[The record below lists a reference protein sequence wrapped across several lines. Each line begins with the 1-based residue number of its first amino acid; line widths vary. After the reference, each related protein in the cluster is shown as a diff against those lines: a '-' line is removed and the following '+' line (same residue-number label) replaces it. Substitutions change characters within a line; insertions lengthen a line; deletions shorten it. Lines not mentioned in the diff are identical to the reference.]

1 MRKYHQ
7 ESKSTE
13 VSPARQE
20 PTTEEIVGDF
30 THHPRRDAWDGLF
43 HVRDIQVRDIKVP
56 TKTVVIENEVIQS
69 FPNLDRLVDLAREDA
84 NDASHMDAAISM
96 PDTIIISNSP
106 QFPIAAFVQA
116 GTGTEVDKT
125 VLCIH
130 ANAMQD
136 LKPYELR
143 AFIAH
148 EFGHENQP
156 HIESESVE
164 HQRLDEMAADRYV
177 KYPLN
182 LVAGLLKI
190 DPLNENYRNQSDNA
204 DHPTTRDRVN
214 AILERTYGDG
224 NFNFSGW
231 FSADS
236 HFNPLRQNELPV
248 TEEGYKI
255 TNWDNE
261 LAPAIKKLVAED
273 IKFLDDLV
281 KDGEMTHDK
290 IKQFIKREAS
300 RIHEF
305 KATHVFLGQ
314 PASNAYVSDL
324 FKESLKDGSRV
335 EQVKAM
341 HKNMSDA
348 YQALDVARS
357 YADSHF
363 SSEVQRSRFVS
374 CVTDNVIQGIRS
386 GQYPDAEYLKSN
398 EFKADIENSCL
409 LK

>member
-1 MRKYHQ
+1 MQKNHQ
-7 ESKSTE
+7 EAKLTA
-13 VSPARQE
+13 VCPTGQE
-20 PTTEEIVGDF
+20 PTHEAILADF
-30 THHPRRDAWDGLF
+30 NHHPRRDAWDGLI
-43 HVRDIQVRDIKVP
+43 HSGDIQGSDIKVL
-56 TKTVVIENEVIQS
+56 TKPLLIESEVIQS
-69 FPNLDRLVDLAREDA
+69 YPNLCRLIDLAREDA
-84 NDASHMDAAISM
+84 NNATHMDAAIAM

-106 QFPIAAFVQA
+106 TFPIAAFIQA
-116 GTGTEVDKT
+116 GIGTEVDET
-125 VLCIH
+125 ALCIH
-130 ANAMQD
+130 ADAIRD

-148 EFGHENQP
+148 EFGHANQP

-164 HQRLDEMAADRYV
+164 HQRLDEIAADRYV

-190 DPLNENYRNQSDNA
+190 DRLNENYRNQSDNA
-204 DHPTTRDRVN
+204 DHPTTRDRVI

-224 NFNFSGW
+224 SFNFSGW
-231 FSADS
+231 FSADL

-255 TNWDNE
+255 TNWDSE

-281 KDGEMTHDK
+281 KDGEMTNDG

-300 RIHEF
+300 RINEF

-314 PASNAYVSDL
+314 PASNAYIADY
-324 FKESLKDGSRV
+324 FRESLEDSRKV
-335 EQVKAM
+335 EQVISM
-341 HKNMSDA
+341 HKNMPDA

-357 YADSHF
+357 YADSYL

-374 CVTDNVIQGIRS
+374 CVADNLIQGIRN
-386 GQYPDAEYLKSN
+386 GHYPNAEYLKSN